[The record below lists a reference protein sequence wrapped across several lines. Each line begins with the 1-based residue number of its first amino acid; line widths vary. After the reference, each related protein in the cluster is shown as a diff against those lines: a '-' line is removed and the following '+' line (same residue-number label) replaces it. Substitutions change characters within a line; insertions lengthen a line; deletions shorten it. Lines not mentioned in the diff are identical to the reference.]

1 MKKTILLL
9 IFTILFGLVGCGEP
23 SQKEVKTQAISI
35 LKKDKHIPK
44 EFIQTLKIKY
54 GNGTLLLYNNCPEL
68 IKINDKKL
76 SKEYKEKEK
85 KRKDVWEK
93 ILAVGMGDTIWDKSL
108 RFREECEQ
116 LRYRA
121 AALLETIDGV
131 KNVKVLK

>member
-1 MKKTILLL
+1 MGKTTLLL
-9 IFTILFGLVGCGEP
+9 IFTILFVLTGCGEP
-23 SQKEVKTQAISI
+23 SQKEIKTQAIAI
-35 LKKDKHIPK
+35 LKKDEHIPK
-44 EFIQTLKIKY
+44 EFIQTFKIKY

-68 IKINDKKL
+68 IKMNDEKL

-85 KRKDVWEK
+85 KRKDVWER

-108 RFREECEQ
+108 RFREQCDQ

-131 KNVKVLK
+131 ENVKVLK